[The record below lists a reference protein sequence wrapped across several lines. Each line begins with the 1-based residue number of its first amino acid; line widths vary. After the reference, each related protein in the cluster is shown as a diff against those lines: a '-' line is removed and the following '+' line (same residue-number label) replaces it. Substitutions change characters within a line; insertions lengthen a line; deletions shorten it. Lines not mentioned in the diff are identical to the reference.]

1 MVKNWKNLF
10 VKSDEKES
18 KKESVSESYSFP
30 VNDSSSSQKS
40 NVAAPPIAYPTVA
53 EVLKVYEDG
62 LDSINM
68 PGYDFYEFYKTVA
81 STGNPTEQTY
91 LMAYSMAKTLDKTIT
106 PSKLLTDAEFYISKI
121 NEVHSQY
128 VTQGQQK
135 LNSIQDKKTT
145 EKSQLQSEIDNGA
158 RRINELRAELQSLE
172 ADINQKRNILV
183 KVDDSYYPQEK
194 SIREKLSA
202 NDMARNTS
210 IDKLNAIKEGIK
222 RIIK

>member
-40 NVAAPPIAYPTVA
+40 NVTPPPVADPTVV

>member
-40 NVAAPPIAYPTVA
+40 NVTPPPVADPTVA

>member
-1 MVKNWKNLF
+1 
-10 VKSDEKES
+10 
-18 KKESVSESYSFP
+18 
-30 VNDSSSSQKS
+30 
-40 NVAAPPIAYPTVA
+40 
-53 EVLKVYEDG
+53 
-62 LDSINM
+62 
-68 PGYDFYEFYKTVA
+68 
-81 STGNPTEQTY
+81 
-91 LMAYSMAKTLDKTIT
+91 
-106 PSKLLTDAEFYISKI
+106 
-121 NEVHSQY
+121 VHSQY

-145 EKSQLQSEIDNGA
+145 EKSQLQSEIDSGA